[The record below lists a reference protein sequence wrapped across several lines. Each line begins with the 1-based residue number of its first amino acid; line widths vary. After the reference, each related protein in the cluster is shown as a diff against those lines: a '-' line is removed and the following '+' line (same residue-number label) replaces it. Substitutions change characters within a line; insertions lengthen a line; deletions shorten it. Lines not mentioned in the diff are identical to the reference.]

1 MGPGN
6 FFTKCPA
13 LEIPF
18 LKWIY
23 IFIYGTWCFLNKM
36 PWSAK
41 AEMEPGPFYRVA
53 WLQNDLW
60 NPFCSGLKANHSV
73 WEKSTRVCYV
83 CMVAVLARNAKLR
96 WEINCL
102 NYCPWYTAVNIHFL
116 RDRKLVAS
124 FIFHV
129 NVFWSK
135 WAGHTKRKPYHRIKR
150 TQVQNNG
157 NMHRWRMQFVKGVLI
172 RGVHSNIITFWTILC
187 LDCSTLTFRSNK
199 TLVIMDSWPTHP
211 CGSRS

>member
-1 MGPGN
+1 MGPGV
-6 FFTKCPA
+6 FSTKCHGLPK
-13 LEIPF
+13 
-18 LKWIY
+18 LKWDLDLFTGWPDY
-23 IFIYGTWCFLNKM
+23 KM
-36 PWSAK
+36 TY
-41 AEMEPGPFYRVA
+41 E
-53 WLQNDLW
+53 

-73 WEKSTRVCYV
+73 WEKSTRICYV
-83 CMVAVLARNAKLR
+83 CMVAVLAAMQKLR
-96 WEINCL
+96 REIRCL
-102 NYCPWYTAVNIHFL
+102 NYSPWYTAVNIHFL

-135 WAGHTKRKPYHRIKR
+135 WTGHTKRKPYHRIKR

-157 NMHRWRMQFVKGVLI
+157 NVHRWRMQFVKGVFI
-172 RGVHSNIITFWTILC
+172 RGAHSNIITFWTILC